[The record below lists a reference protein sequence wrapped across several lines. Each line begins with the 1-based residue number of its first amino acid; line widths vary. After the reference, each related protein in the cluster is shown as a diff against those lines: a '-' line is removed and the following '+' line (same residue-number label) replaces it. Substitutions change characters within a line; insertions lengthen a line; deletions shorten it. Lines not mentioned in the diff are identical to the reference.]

1 NHLFDRLEALL
12 SCAGA
17 ESHLALALVE
27 VFTGNKDTCMK
38 VLPQHIAKIMSLVA
52 QYGSRVPEFLD
63 LLNTIVK
70 VEELDLPLKRNQEC
84 IMTYLMQHRADIA
97 QCLDQ
102 NPGVQFRLLRSG
114 TRTPESDF
122 MVALVDL
129 LATCAEGEN
138 KSIESKNQSI
148 YRVGE
153 VLNVLTDPGISA
165 HNKRPYARFLL
176 WVYLNTASGLI
187 ESGAGDLPHDAAMW
201 KLLGMWRQEF
211 KQAASLANENPRL
224 LLLALK
230 STSAVR
236 HSNEDWQTER
246 ATQNIHDT
254 LKYLFEGVL
263 PVISSFFKTVY
274 LKDQD
279 NYPGEIEE
287 VNRLTLAA
295 MEFVDAVLPLLTNK
309 KYFKYLITGAT
320 SLVSVCTLPSKD
332 DELPLGKEFQ
342 QHMACFIDT
351 NYGYSDPRRFA
362 MTGKLVEQLCIS
374 NQLELRNE
382 KERIEQEIL
391 DVKCLQLLRGAVHNE
406 IVKQPDNVDS
416 DEYKRRV
423 ASSRIAQ
430 VQNAVNGHQAMLKV
444 LPNLVK
450 PSDNIARE
458 VLNFL
463 AAMLY
468 NGNAD
473 VQESMYEYFNS
484 TREEKFF
491 FTMHDRIS
499 MSSNS
504 LRENR
509 ALINQQRSKIDEK
522 MMELRSQLDLL
533 NKDPDAAK
541 NLRSTEQG
549 ARLLHFLEQKSKSGG
564 GAGSHARGMHHH
576 HHQQHQQQPI
586 SKSAL
591 FADLLPSAWR
601 NSSNSS
607 RKSFPDTDSR
617 TRQDSPGSTAEVA
630 PTGTQTLLRLNKTDI
645 EDLATQIVME
655 DENLQMKDD
664 GHIELVL
671 RVLAFICDGQNTHL
685 QDYLR
690 EQPDNMKSYNLVSK
704 TVEYLSLVYISVT
717 RSNISL
723 VTQLIKTLLEF
734 SSGNLKNQIVCY
746 DSKVCDYL
754 NYLLR
759 SQQIYNKCDFDEEME
774 LKTAIAELIMALIEE
789 NIRCDKD
796 SEAAGYAQIL
806 GENSNGYSKAKPN
819 SVVVKDTIG
828 PEVVCQMFADFY
840 ERYHSPHLQL
850 DKDDREDL
858 LNVGFKYFHIFKRF
872 QDLER
877 GKELRLEDYLNFRP
891 SVANLKE
898 EICKFYESNT
908 MSIEVLKDGNL
919 QKVYFRVRDKK
930 VLRQEVKDEFKY
942 EVDRSSAA
950 NKLRDFCD
958 WLKEIINDI
967 QWQKRVLSSRVG
979 AFFVHGWKAFN
990 MACILLSLIIC
1001 CIVLATWKA
1010 SNDAGNPIPIRP
1022 KPYSTAV
1029 LVLGIAHNIF
1039 SLFVLISYF
1048 LCNKPYVPTRE
1059 KVNAYWW

>member
-1 NHLFDRLEALL
+1 
-12 SCAGA
+12 
-17 ESHLALALVE
+17 
-27 VFTGNKDTCMK
+27 
-38 VLPQHIAKIMSLVA
+38 
-52 QYGSRVPEFLD
+52 
-63 LLNTIVK
+63 
-70 VEELDLPLKRNQEC
+70 
-84 IMTYLMQHRADIA
+84 
-97 QCLDQ
+97 
-102 NPGVQFRLLRSG
+102 
-114 TRTPESDF
+114 

-187 ESGAGDLPHDAAMW
+187 ESGAGDLPHDVAMW

-309 KYFKYLITGAT
+309 KYSKYLITGAT

-416 DEYKRRV
+416 DE

-484 TREEKFF
+484 TRE
-491 FTMHDRIS
+491 R
-499 MSSNS
+499 
-504 LRENR
+504 
-509 ALINQQRSKIDEK
+509 
-522 MMELRSQLDLL
+522 
-533 NKDPDAAK
+533 
-541 NLRSTEQG
+541 
-549 ARLLHFLEQKSKSGG
+549 
-564 GAGSHARGMHHH
+564 
-576 HHQQHQQQPI
+576 
-586 SKSAL
+586 
-591 FADLLPSAWR
+591 R
-601 NSSNSS
+601 N
-607 RKSFPDTDSR
+607 F
-617 TRQDSPGSTAEVA
+617 
-630 PTGTQTLLRLNKTDI
+630 
-645 EDLATQIVME
+645 
-655 DENLQMKDD
+655 
-664 GHIELVL
+664 
-671 RVLAFICDGQNTHL
+671 
-685 QDYLR
+685 
-690 EQPDNMKSYNLVSK
+690 
-704 TVEYLSLVYISVT
+704 
-717 RSNISL
+717 
-723 VTQLIKTLLEF
+723 
-734 SSGNLKNQIVCY
+734 
-746 DSKVCDYL
+746 
-754 NYLLR
+754 
-759 SQQIYNKCDFDEEME
+759 
-774 LKTAIAELIMALIEE
+774 
-789 NIRCDKD
+789 
-796 SEAAGYAQIL
+796 
-806 GENSNGYSKAKPN
+806 
-819 SVVVKDTIG
+819 
-828 PEVVCQMFADFY
+828 
-840 ERYHSPHLQL
+840 
-850 DKDDREDL
+850 
-858 LNVGFKYFHIFKRF
+858 
-872 QDLER
+872 
-877 GKELRLEDYLNFRP
+877 
-891 SVANLKE
+891 
-898 EICKFYESNT
+898 
-908 MSIEVLKDGNL
+908 
-919 QKVYFRVRDKK
+919 
-930 VLRQEVKDEFKY
+930 
-942 EVDRSSAA
+942 
-950 NKLRDFCD
+950 
-958 WLKEIINDI
+958 
-967 QWQKRVLSSRVG
+967 
-979 AFFVHGWKAFN
+979 
-990 MACILLSLIIC
+990 
-1001 CIVLATWKA
+1001 
-1010 SNDAGNPIPIRP
+1010 
-1022 KPYSTAV
+1022 
-1029 LVLGIAHNIF
+1029 F
-1039 SLFVLISYF
+1039 SLCTTGYPCHRI
-1048 LCNKPYVPTRE
+1048 R
-1059 KVNAYWW
+1059 